1 MPNKLLRKARNT
13 PNKIKRELLRIPPL
27 QVLSQRIYQ
36 TGLNNYLP
44 FLPKIS
50 ATHTSLVKSLQK
62 EGITITSLEQL
73 GIPNTSKVLKKVQQI
88 LPELQNVSS
97 ANRDTLRLSWSRIM
111 SNPEIFLWGLEP
123 TLLDLIEN
131 YIGLPLNYYGADIRR
146 EFPNGKAV
154 HVRQW
159 HIDTED
165 HKMLKIIIYLND
177 VDVSSGPFEYLSRT
191 DSELAAKTLK
201 YSSGFVSDSNMDAT
215 IPQANW
221 QPCTGKFGTAILVD
235 TCRIFHRAKPPSK
248 KDRFSLTFS
257 YTSHQPV
264 ARRCKLKLSPQEW
277 SKITAQLN
285 QRQINC
291 LYYN

>member
-13 PNKIKRELLRIPPL
+13 PNKIKRELLRLPPL
-27 QVLSQRIYQ
+27 KVLSQRIYQ
-36 TGLNNYLP
+36 TELNNYLP

-50 ATHTSLVKSLQK
+50 ATHTSVVQSLQK
-62 EGITITSLEQL
+62 EGIAITSLDKL
-73 GIPNTSKVLKKVQQI
+73 GIPHTSQVLEKVIEL
-88 LPELQNVSS
+88 LPELQTVSN
-97 ANRDTLRLSWSRIM
+97 ANRDTLRLPWSRIM

-131 YIGLPLNYYGADIRR
+131 YIGLPLSYYGADVRR

-165 HKMLKIIIYLND
+165 HRMLKIIIYLND
-177 VDVSSGPFEYLSRT
+177 VDVTAGPFEYLSLQ
-191 DSELAAKTLK
+191 DSQLAAKTLK
-201 YSSGFVSDSNMDAT
+201 YSSGFISDSNMDAT
-215 IPQANW
+215 IAQKNW
-221 QPCTGKFGTAILVD
+221 QPCTGKFGTAILAD
-235 TCRIFHRAKPPSK
+235 TCRIFHRAKPPVA

-264 ARRCKLKLSPQEW
+264 ARRCKLTLSPQEW
-277 SKITAQLN
+277 SQITTQLN

-291 LYYN
+291 LHYK